1 MLEGGAAR
9 AGLVSPRAW
18 VAATPVLSSVLE
30 PPALF
35 GIPGACN
42 EHLSARM
49 QTMGRRKLVKIWW
62 FALCV

>member
-35 GIPGACN
+35 GIPVACI

-49 QTMGRRKLVKIWW
+49 QTMGRRRLVNIRW
-62 FALCV
+62 FVLCV